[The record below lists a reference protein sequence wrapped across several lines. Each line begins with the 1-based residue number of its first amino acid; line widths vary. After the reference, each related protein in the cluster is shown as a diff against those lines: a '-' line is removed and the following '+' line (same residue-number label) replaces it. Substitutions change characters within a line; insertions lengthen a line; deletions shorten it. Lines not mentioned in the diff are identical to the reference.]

1 MSDCPHATK
10 DGFHW
15 CALGP
20 RGRPTVAC
28 SMWRAG
34 GSQNWQH
41 GWGDCPRVLR
51 RVVGL
56 LVEALRYARDYVP
69 VSARAQ
75 TMEPTA
81 LPSTYYIYGRKPLH
95 PVITAALAAAAALEL
110 ETGPKGGEEDGEG
123 GSG

>member
-51 RVVGL
+51 RVVRV
-56 LVEALRYARDYVP
+56 LVEAG
-69 VSARAQ
+69 RA
-75 TMEPTA
+75 
-81 LPSTYYIYGRKPLH
+81 
-95 PVITAALAAAAALEL
+95 VAALDGLQHTQKNKQIVIANGLAAI
-110 ETGPKGGEEDGEG
+110 EEAKR
-123 GSG
+123 

>member
-51 RVVGL
+51 RVVRL
-56 LVEALRYARDYVP
+56 LVEAGRSAQDCLTYHGLSGKARPQVMSPAFDTNVY
-69 VSARAQ
+69 RAL
-75 TMEPTA
+75 ED
-81 LPSTYYIYGRKPLH
+81 
-95 PVITAALAAAAALEL
+95 ALAAAAALAAI
-110 ETGPKGGEEDGEG
+110 EEAM
-123 GSG
+123 

>member
-1 MSDCPHATK
+1 MSECPHATK

-56 LVEALRYARDYVP
+56 LVGVDRTVVRTVKELLLLLGANKRAMDDRPDEAVLLLSPDLCQRLTDAL
-69 VSARAQ
+69 VSW
-75 TMEPTA
+75 E
-81 LPSTYYIYGRKPLH
+81 
-95 PVITAALAAAAALEL
+95 AALAAAAALAAI
-110 ETGPKGGEEDGEG
+110 EEAK
-123 GSG
+123 